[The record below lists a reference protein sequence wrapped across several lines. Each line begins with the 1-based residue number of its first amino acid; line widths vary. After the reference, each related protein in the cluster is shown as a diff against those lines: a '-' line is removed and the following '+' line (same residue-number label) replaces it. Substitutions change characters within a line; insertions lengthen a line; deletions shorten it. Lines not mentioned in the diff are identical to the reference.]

1 MKFVSNLANFEED
14 LGEEIWRQQ
23 YQVTSPFLSE
33 QAGFAAFLLPPNF
46 TGYKKAPRDFNHE
59 GLGITKC
66 VELLFSPHRW
76 RRVGRSHSNLP
87 GWLCLL

>member
-33 QAGFAAFLLPPNF
+33 QVGFAAFLPNTQF
-46 TGYKKAPRDFNHE
+46 HW
-59 GLGITKC
+59 
-66 VELLFSPHRW
+66 V
-76 RRVGRSHSNLP
+76 
-87 GWLCLL
+87 